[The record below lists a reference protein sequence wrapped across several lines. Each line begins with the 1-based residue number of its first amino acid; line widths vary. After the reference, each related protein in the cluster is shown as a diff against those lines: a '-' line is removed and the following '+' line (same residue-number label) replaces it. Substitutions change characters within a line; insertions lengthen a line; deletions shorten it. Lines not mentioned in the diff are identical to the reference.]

1 MWIGTRRRAFALTA
15 ILAVTLACSTVD
27 SILPQ
32 PTATLYVA
40 PTLTPVPTQ
49 TSTPTVTPLPP
60 TRIVPPPPAWVADF
74 SDPILA
80 ALGDAPPVFKD
91 DFSGYNLGWFYVKR
105 GSTDGPFYAPIE
117 EEALPLRIPTGRE
130 YRDFFVYNP
139 YLRRADFVLT
149 LDFKFGKTQ
158 PFDVLR
164 FQFNQSADQSVQLD
178 LSKHEDWSFD
188 WSLHSPLQTASG
200 TYQYFSPEFIRVTV
214 IMRGQECAFYVND
227 DPLGY
232 LSQCRAE
239 AVVDRSPR
247 AVSFHLLSTTGQQA
261 LVTVDNVKLWDL
273 DQVPGLR

>member
-1 MWIGTRRRAFALTA
+1 MWIGTRRRAFALMA
-15 ILAVTLACSTVD
+15 ILAVTLACSAVE
-27 SILPQ
+27 SLLPQ
-32 PTATLYVA
+32 PTATA
-40 PTLTPVPTQ
+40 FVP
-49 TSTPTVTPLPP
+49 PTVTSSPTLPPTASPSPLPP
-60 TRIVPPPPAWVADF
+60 TRVVPPPPAWVADF

-105 GSTDGPFYAPIE
+105 DSADGPFYAPIE

-188 WSLHSPLQTASG
+188 WSLRSPLQTASG
-200 TYQYFSPEFIRVTV
+200 AYQYFSPEFIRVTV
-214 IMRGQECAFYVND
+214 ILRGQECAFYVND

-247 AVSFHLLSTTGQQA
+247 SVSFHLLSTTGQDA
-261 LVTVDNVKLWDL
+261 LVTLDNVKLWDL

>member
-1 MWIGTRRRAFALTA
+1 MRRIPFLFSALG
-15 ILAVTLACSTVD
+15 LLGLACSSLALPSFQATPTVF
-27 SILPQ
+27 I
-32 PTATLYVA
+32 V
-40 PTLTPVPTQ
+40 PTLTF
-49 TSTPTVTPLPP
+49 TPTPPPTASPSPLPP
-60 TRIVPPPPAWVADF
+60 TRVVPPPPAWVADF

-80 ALGDAPPVFKD
+80 ALVGVPPAFKD

-105 GSTDGPFYAPIE
+105 GSADGPFYAPIE
-117 EEALPLRIPTGRE
+117 DETLPLRIPTGRE

-188 WSLHSPLQTASG
+188 WSLRSPLQTVSG
-200 TYQYFSPEFIRVTV
+200 AYQYFSPEFIRVTV

-247 AVSFHLLSTTGQQA
+247 AVSFHLLSTTGQDA
-261 LVTVDNVKLWDL
+261 LVTLDNVKLWDL

>member
-1 MWIGTRRRAFALTA
+1 MRRIPFLFSALG
-15 ILAVTLACSTVD
+15 LLGLACSSLALPSFQATPTVF
-27 SILPQ
+27 I
-32 PTATLYVA
+32 V
-40 PTLTPVPTQ
+40 PTLTF
-49 TSTPTVTPLPP
+49 TPTPPPTASPSPLPP
-60 TRIVPPPPAWVADF
+60 TRVVPPPPAWVGDF

-80 ALGDAPPVFKD
+80 ALGDTPPVFKD

-105 GSTDGPFYAPIE
+105 GSADGPFYAPIE

-164 FQFNQSADQSVQLD
+164 FQFDQSPEQAVQFD

-188 WSLHSPLQTASG
+188 WSLRSPQQSASG
-200 TYQYFSPEFIRVTV
+200 AYQYFSPEFIRVTV
-214 IMRGQECAFYVND
+214 ILRGQECAFYVND

-247 AVSFHLLSTTGQQA
+247 SVSFHLLSTTGQQA

>member
-1 MWIGTRRRAFALTA
+1 
-15 ILAVTLACSTVD
+15 
-27 SILPQ
+27 
-32 PTATLYVA
+32 
-40 PTLTPVPTQ
+40 
-49 TSTPTVTPLPP
+49 
-60 TRIVPPPPAWVADF
+60 VADF

-80 ALGDAPPVFKD
+80 ALGDAPPAFKD

-105 GSTDGPFYAPIE
+105 GSADGPFYAPIE

-232 LSQCRAE
+232 LSQCRAGAE
-239 AVVDRSPR
+239 VEKSPR
-247 AVSFHLLSTTGQQA
+247 AVSFHLLSTTGQAAQ
-261 LVTVDNVKLWDL
+261 VTVDNVKLWDL
-273 DQVPGLR
+273 DRVPGLR

>member
-1 MWIGTRRRAFALTA
+1 
-15 ILAVTLACSTVD
+15 
-27 SILPQ
+27 
-32 PTATLYVA
+32 
-40 PTLTPVPTQ
+40 
-49 TSTPTVTPLPP
+49 
-60 TRIVPPPPAWVADF
+60 VADF

-80 ALGDAPPVFKD
+80 ALGDSPPTFKD

-105 GSTDGPFYAPIE
+105 DSEDGPFYAPIE

-188 WSLHSPLQTASG
+188 WSLHSPLQNVSG
-200 TYQYFSPEFIRVTV
+200 AYQYFSPEFIRVTV

>member
-1 MWIGTRRRAFALTA
+1 MRRIPFLFSALG
-15 ILAVTLACSTVD
+15 LLGLACSSLALPSFQATPTVF
-27 SILPQ
+27 I
-32 PTATLYVA
+32 V
-40 PTLTPVPTQ
+40 PTLTF
-49 TSTPTVTPLPP
+49 TPTLPPTASPSPLPP
-60 TRIVPPPPAWVADF
+60 TRVVPPPPAWVADF

-105 GSTDGPFYAPIE
+105 DSADGPFYAPIE

-164 FQFNQSADQSVQLD
+164 FQFDQSPEQAVQFD

>member
-1 MWIGTRRRAFALTA
+1 MRRILFLFSALG
-15 ILAVTLACSTVD
+15 LLGLACSSLALPSFQATPTVF
-27 SILPQ
+27 I
-32 PTATLYVA
+32 V
-40 PTLTPVPTQ
+40 PTLTF
-49 TSTPTVTPLPP
+49 TPTPPPTASPSPLPP
-60 TRIVPPPPAWVADF
+60 TRAAAPPPAWVTDF

-80 ALGDAPPVFKD
+80 ALGDAPPAFKD

-105 GSTDGPFYAPIE
+105 GSADGPFYAPIE
-117 EEALPLRIPTGRE
+117 DEALPLRIPTGRE

-164 FQFNQSADQSVQLD
+164 FQFDQSPEQAVQFD

-188 WSLHSPLQTASG
+188 WSLHSPLQTAAG

-214 IMRGQECAFYVND
+214 ILRGQECAFYVND

-247 AVSFHLLSTTGQQA
+247 AVSFHLLSTTGQEA
-261 LVTVDNVKLWDL
+261 LVTLDNVKLWDL